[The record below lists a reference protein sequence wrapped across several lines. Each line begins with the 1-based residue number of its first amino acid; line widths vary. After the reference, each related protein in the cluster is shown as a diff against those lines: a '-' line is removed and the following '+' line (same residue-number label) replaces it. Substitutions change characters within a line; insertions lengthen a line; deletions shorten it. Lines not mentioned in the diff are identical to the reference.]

1 MAYYFRFALVF
12 CALGMAACSIL
23 TAPPAPE
30 AIQGEM
36 PVASAAPRDVPPL
49 GSQAASQVAVQK
61 QPAPPPSPAG
71 KLEITDVT
79 VGKGPEVKNGDTI
92 SVHYTGTLRDG
103 SKFDS
108 SRDRNA
114 PFDFQVGG
122 RVIDG
127 WNKGVIGMK
136 PGGKRKLVIPYQMA
150 YGEAGSPPKIPPRSE
165 LLFDIE
171 LLKILPPRPPQ

>member
-30 AIQGEM
+30 AIQGAM

-92 SVHYTGTLRDG
+92 SVHYTGKLADG
-103 SKFDS
+103 SKVDS
-108 SRDRNA
+108 SIDRKT
-114 PFDFQVGG
+114 PLEVTLGSGG
-122 RVIDG
+122 LI
-127 WNKGVIGMK
+127 KGFEQGLLGMRA
-136 PGGKRKLVIPYQMA
+136 GGHRTLTIPPELG
-150 YGEAGSPPKIPPRSE
+150 YGTEGSMPKIPPNATLTFDLE
-165 LLFDIE
+165 LLSI
-171 LLKILPPRPPQ
+171 R